1 MKKNIEKNEEIR
13 PYIVVDVVDNKIN
26 LSDIQNAL
34 LIKDLNK
41 RKIVSKTIPFKSIL
55 QIFSRNKN
63 I

>member
-1 MKKNIEKNEEIR
+1 MNKTIEQNEESR

-34 LIKDLNK
+34 LIETLNK
-41 RKIVSKTIPFKSIL
+41 RTIVSKTIPFKSIL